1 MVSCRV
7 QAISSFVMLLF
18 FNTSAN
24 WLILL
29 EMLWFEE
36 MDILYNSLREGR
48 KQNSKCIIN
57 KQGIWTL
64 WSEMEKTRWALGFRC
79 SIQYAEEMMN
89 GPWQNACSHWLTVG
103 LWKGGLKASLDLK
116 STWSGQAH
124 CLRLSGNRGRKGH
137 SQVAPLELPF
147 VERTMSYFCL

>member
-48 KQNSKCIIN
+48 KQISKCIIN

-64 WSEMEKTRWALGFRC
+64 
-79 SIQYAEEMMN
+79 
-89 GPWQNACSHWLTVG
+89 
-103 LWKGGLKASLDLK
+103 
-116 STWSGQAH
+116 
-124 CLRLSGNRGRKGH
+124 
-137 SQVAPLELPF
+137 
-147 VERTMSYFCL
+147 

>member
-1 MVSCRV
+1 MVSCTV
-7 QAISSFVMLLF
+7 QAVSSFVTLLF

-48 KQNSKCIIN
+48 KQISKCIIN

-64 WSEMEKTRWALGFRC
+64 
-79 SIQYAEEMMN
+79 
-89 GPWQNACSHWLTVG
+89 
-103 LWKGGLKASLDLK
+103 
-116 STWSGQAH
+116 
-124 CLRLSGNRGRKGH
+124 
-137 SQVAPLELPF
+137 
-147 VERTMSYFCL
+147 